1 MCGHSE
7 QQVKALRA
15 WLQVTL
21 ALHSTDA
28 FGRTV
33 LRPRPLSMM
42 LLVYVWLAS
51 DQSASY
57 ADLRTSCK
65 LDNQS
70 TLIHAIKPLIQR
82 GFAKRIRIEND
93 WRARGLQLLEPGRN
107 AIARLLNSTAVN
119 EPPPR

>member
-7 QQVKALRA
+7 QEIKALRT
-15 WLQVTL
+15 WLEFTL
-21 ALHSTDA
+21 ALHSTEV

-33 LRPRPLSMM
+33 LRPPLSMM
-42 LLVYVWLAS
+42 LLVYAWLAP

-65 LDNQS
+65 LDSES
-70 TLIHAIKPLIQR
+70 TLIHAIKPLIKR

-93 WRARGLQLLEPGRN
+93 WRSRGLQLLEPGRN
-107 AIARLLNSTAVN
+107 AIARLLKRAA
-119 EPPPR
+119 